1 MSWLSR
7 LLGREARSETR
18 VRSDDPYIAEWFG
31 LQGGAGAHVDPQR
44 AGGIAT
50 AGACISIIS
59 QSLAAVPLN
68 VYRRTTN
75 GGRERATDHPL
86 YGVLH
91 DAPNGVMTAFEARE
105 TLLAS
110 LLMTGNAYAVLEW
123 NARGQVTG
131 PHPLDPGRV
140 AVERLES
147 GRLRYRVTERA
158 GVRVYLQDE
167 ILHLRYRLA
176 RDGVMGLSPI
186 QLARETF
193 NLALTQQD
201 TAAGLAAKG
210 NRPSGALVFPNAMGA
225 SGKNDALAALGAK
238 ISANSVTSNV
248 LVLDGGA
255 EWKSFSM
262 TAKDAEFLES
272 RKLTNLDICKIWG
285 VPPTAVGILDHGT
298 YSNVEMESRA
308 LVVRCLAPMAR
319 RVEQAMNI
327 ALLPAGSRKTL
338 FVEHDLAGLLRG
350 DMKARY
356 ESYRIGREWGWLSPN
371 EIRGWEN
378 LPEIDGGGEY
388 LSPLNMTPLNERGR
402 TDPSAEPEGE

>member
-1 MSWLSR
+1 
-7 LLGREARSETR
+7 
-18 VRSDDPYIAEWFG
+18 
-31 LQGGAGAHVDPQR
+31 LQGGTGAHVDPQR
-44 AGGIAT
+44 AGGLAT
-50 AGACISIIS
+50 ACACISVIS
-59 QSLAAVPLN
+59 QALSAMPLN
-68 VYRRTTN
+68 VYRRTEN

-91 DAPNGVMTAFEARE
+91 DAPNGTLTAFEARE
-105 TLLAS
+105 ALLAS
-110 LLMTGNAYAVLEW
+110 LLTAGNAYAAVDW
-123 NARGQVTG
+123 NARGQVVAL
-131 PHPLDPGRV
+131 HPIDPGSV
-140 AVERLES
+140 TVERLES
-147 GRLRYRVTERA
+147 GRLRYRVSERA
-158 GVRVYLQDE
+158 GGVRVYLRDE
-167 ILHLRYRLA
+167 MLHLRFRLA

-193 NLALTQQD
+193 NLAISQAEV
-201 TAAGLAAKG
+201 AAGLAAKG
-210 NRPSGALVFPNAMGA
+210 NRPSGALVFPNFLSLNQKSEALDAIGRKLSA
-225 SGKNDALAALGAK
+225 S
-238 ISANSVTSNV
+238 SMTSNV
-248 LVLDGGA
+248 MVLDGGV

-319 RVEQAMNI
+319 RVEQAMNV

-356 ESYRIGREWGWLSPN
+356 RAIGSAGNGAGLAPTKSAAGKTFPRS
-371 EIRGWEN
+371 RA
-378 LPEIDGGGEY
+378 
-388 LSPLNMTPLNERGR
+388 GR
-402 TDPSAEPEGE
+402 SICRRSTWCR